1 MTSTTIIEGS
11 REQAAPDPRRWAA
24 LVLLAAADF
33 VTVLDATIVN
43 IALPSIGRDL
53 HASTATLSWVI
64 NAYVL
69 AFGGLLLLGGRLADL
84 LGRRRIFVAG
94 LLVFGLASLVGGL
107 SSSPGMLIAARG
119 VQGLG
124 AAMLAPAALSLV
136 TSLFPAGTER
146 NKALGIWGSV
156 AGSGAA
162 VGVLLGGILT
172 SGLGWQWVLF
182 INVPITLAAAAIT
195 PRLISQSRSAGSSRH
210 LDTAGA
216 LSVTGAAVVGVYAL
230 VTANTTGWASA
241 QTIGLLAAAAVL
253 AAAFV
258 LTESRVRTPLV
269 ALNTFKNRHLRAA
282 NLTMLATGA
291 VIVGLFFF
299 LSLYL
304 QQVLHY
310 SALTAGLSQLP
321 LAGLLIVAAAGSGTL
336 VEKTGIKPVL
346 LAGLLLLGGGMGWL
360 SRVPVAGSYPT
371 DVLGP
376 SLLIGAGLGL
386 AFVPLTIGA
395 VTGVDE
401 RRYGLASGLI
411 NTSQQI
417 GGALGLAV
425 LTAVA
430 DSQTGHASSLSALT
444 GGYRMALLAGTGIT
458 VLALIAAAA
467 LTPGRPR
474 RCTPGHPNVG
484 AAPSKPGRSSGARLN
499 PAPANG
505 PYQRRQQRPARTH
518 TPSDR

>member
-1 MTSTTIIEGS
+1 MTSTTVLEPS
-11 REQAAPDPRRWAA
+11 SEQAAPDPRRWAA
-24 LVLLAAADF
+24 LVLLAAAEL

-53 HASTATLSWVI
+53 GASTATLSWVI

-94 LLVFGLASLVGGL
+94 LLVFGLASLAGGL
-107 SSSPGMLIAARG
+107 SASPGMLIAARG

-124 AAMLAPAALSLV
+124 AALLAPAALALV
-136 TSLFPAGTER
+136 TSLFPAGAER

-182 INVPITLAAAAIT
+182 INVPITLAVAALT
-195 PRLISQSRSAGSSRH
+195 PRLISRSRPAESSRH
-210 LDTAGA
+210 LDVAGA
-216 LSVTGAAVVGVYAL
+216 LSVTGAAVTGVYAL
-230 VTANTTGWASA
+230 VTANTAGWASA
-241 QTIGLLAAAAVL
+241 QTLGLLAAAAVL
-253 AAAFV
+253 AIAFV
-258 LTESRVRTPLV
+258 LTESRVRAPLV
-269 ALNTFKNRHLRAA
+269 ALNIFRNRHLRAA
-282 NLTMLATGA
+282 NLSMLATGA

-321 LAGLLIVAAAGSGTL
+321 LAGLLMVVAAGAGTL
-336 VEKTGIKPVL
+336 VEKIGVKPVL
-346 LAGLLLLGGGMGWL
+346 LSGLVLLGGGMAWL
-360 SRVPVAGSYPT
+360 SRVPVAGSYLT

-386 AFVPLTIGA
+386 AFVPLTISA
-395 VTGVDE
+395 VTDVSE
-401 RRYGLASGLI
+401 SRYGLASGLI

-444 GGYRMALLAGTGIT
+444 GGYRTALLAGAGIT
-458 VLALIAAAA
+458 ALAIITATA
-467 LTPGRPR
+467 LTPGHPR
-474 RCTPGHPNVG
+474 RFRPTTQ
-484 AAPSKPGRSSGARLN
+484 SGNAC
-499 PAPANG
+499 G
-505 PYQRRQQRPARTH
+505 
-518 TPSDR
+518 